1 MGQGCCRLDSR
12 SISKGEQRA
21 PALHDLC
28 PCSRLREGTGL
39 LGYGGYV
46 FLYSSCGFLER
57 REKGLPVVREGGDL
71 TDVRTGTRRP
81 DRTGGVTSLLAPS
94 VASW

>member
-1 MGQGCCRLDSR
+1 MICAHAAELEKVLVCL
-12 SISKGEQRA
+12 E
-21 PALHDLC
+21 
-28 PCSRLREGTGL
+28 
-39 LGYGGYV
+39 YGGYV

-71 TDVRTGTRRP
+71 RDVRTGTRRP